1 MENPEKPVDRE
12 TLYNEVWTDPVIVV
26 APRYGLSDVGLAK
39 ICRALVIP
47 LPSRGYWAKVKAGR
61 IMNRAPLPKLKQQG
75 QVATGLVKLPPEKAA
90 IREAARQSAAKIRKE
105 TPPLPAPEELSSSS
119 PPHPLVRAAAKRL
132 RQRDGWPEN
141 TQLRTAPKE
150 VLNLSV
156 TRESIDRALKIV
168 DALLKEVIKRGF
180 DIEVDGK
187 RGVTLLKWIET
198 GTTLEFAL
206 TEYIRRTRHERTAA
220 EERAQKRYWDRSRW
234 DNSATFPHVPMY
246 DYTPTGTLTIQIGRW
261 PSRTWK
267 DTPRTQLQNRL
278 GEVIGGIVA
287 LAQETHVKEVEE
299 ARHKEAHRLAV
310 ERIEF
315 LTKRRA
321 DEVERFKHLEASATD
336 WERAARLR
344 VFADAVES
352 DARSSGGLSQEQ
364 LDWLAWVRAKAD
376 WLDPLI
382 QVSDPILDAPE
393 PKRPGYW

>member
-1 MENPEKPVDRE
+1 MEKTEKPVDRE
-12 TLYNEVWTDPVIVV
+12 SLYNEVWTDPVIVV

-75 QVATGLVKLPPEKAA
+75 QVATGLMKPPPEKAV
-90 IREAARQSAAKIRKE
+90 IREAARQSVAKIRKE
-105 TPPLPAPEELSSSS
+105 SPPLPAPEEFSSSS
-119 PPHPLVRAAAKRL
+119 HHHSLVRAASKRL

-156 TRESIDRALKIV
+156 TRESIDRALCIV
-168 DALLKEVIKRGF
+168 DALLKALIERGF
-180 DIEVDGK
+180 DIEVDGE
-187 RGVTLLKWIET
+187 RGVTLLKWIEI

-206 TEYIRRTRHERTAA
+206 TEYIRRTRHERTPA

-234 DNSATFPHVPMY
+234 DDSASFPHVPMY
-246 DYTPTGTLTIQIGRW
+246 DYTPTGMLTVHVGRW

-267 DTPRTQLQNRL
+267 DTPRTQLENRL
-278 GEVIGGIVA
+278 GEVVGGIVA
-287 LAQETHVKEVEE
+287 LAQETHAKDLED
-299 ARHKEAHRLAV
+299 ARRKEAHRRAV
-310 ERIEF
+310 ERFEF

-344 VFADAVES
+344 VFANAVES
-352 DARSSGGLSQEQ
+352 EARLSGGLSSEQ
-364 LDWLAWVRAKAD
+364 LDWLAWVRAKAN
-376 WLDPLI
+376 WLDPLV